1 MVVYQT
7 RYQNKIQQQYSRNSH
22 SRRHWR
28 KFWQLWL
35 DPLRILCENV
45 LCSHGWTLKGRSS
58 WLSGEG
64 TFSFLKNETGKT
76 AFKVS
81 VSSCIP
87 IRNKRELLLMPGFDS
102 AAREQM
108 HILPPTPIGRW
119 WQTGTSDRTGVTYRA
134 QEGVTYR
141 RVDDAKAVTVWL
153 SVNFSIGT
161 GVT

>member
-1 MVVYQT
+1 MYEEMVVYQT

-81 VSSCIP
+81 VSFCIP

-108 HILPPTPIGRW
+108 HILPPPHRALMTDWNQRSYWSYLQSTGRGYLQACGW
-119 WQTGTSDRTGVTYRA
+119 CKGSYRLA
-134 QEGVTYR
+134 
-141 RVDDAKAVTVWL
+141 
-153 SVNFSIGT
+153 FC
-161 GVT
+161 